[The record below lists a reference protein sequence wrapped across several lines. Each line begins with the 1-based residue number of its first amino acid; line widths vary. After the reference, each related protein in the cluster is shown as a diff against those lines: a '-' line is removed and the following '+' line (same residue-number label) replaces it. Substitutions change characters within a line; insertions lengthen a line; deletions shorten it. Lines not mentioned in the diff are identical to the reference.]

1 MWKCHCANVSIPTSF
16 WKPIV
21 VHLDVIFYQATQ
33 LPLMLFQW
41 EKIAMKFNMVKS
53 DTLGHD
59 YQTLCSVAERKFWLD
74 KGTIQAS
81 IAIKHVFQSFKKH
94 CCMALACHSQLW
106 LQLISKEQRACMI
119 FLQHNFSTM
128 ILLQSWMQAKL
139 SSNSCVIL
147 LGWLQFE
154 LTSHSQLI
162 NYLMFWMTVH
172 VAKWMSSENKTSLCH
187 LLPSCWHFIKC
198 QTQ

>member
-1 MWKCHCANVSIPTSF
+1 MISRYCAVLQKENFDWTRAQFKLVLQS
-16 WKPIV
+16 
-21 VHLDVIFYQATQ
+21 
-33 LPLMLFQW
+33 
-41 EKIAMKFNMVKS
+41 NMYFS
-53 DTLGHD
+53 LSRNI
-59 YQTLCSVAERKFWLD
+59 LVARP
-74 KGTIQAS
+74 
-81 IAIKHVFQSFKKH
+81 
-94 CCMALACHSQLW
+94 ALACHSQLW

-154 LTSHSQLI
+154 LTSHSPLS